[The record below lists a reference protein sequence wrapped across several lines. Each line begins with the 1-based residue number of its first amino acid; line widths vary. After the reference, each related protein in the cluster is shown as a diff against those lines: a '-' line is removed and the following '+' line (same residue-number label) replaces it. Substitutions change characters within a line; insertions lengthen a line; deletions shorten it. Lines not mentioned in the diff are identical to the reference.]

1 MRRLGDLIQ
10 RPQYGLTASATKDPH
25 GPRFLRI
32 TDIQES
38 GVNWSNVPSCACD
51 QKTFERVR
59 LLPGDLVIARIG
71 ATTGKAH
78 LIREHVNAL
87 FASYLIRLRGEEGLD
102 SEFLYNFTN
111 SSGYRQQID
120 AVKGGRLKQGV
131 NIPLLESL
139 EILLPPLPEQ
149 RAIAAVLRTVQG
161 AKEACERVL
170 AATRQLKQSLL
181 YHLFTYG
188 PVPFP
193 QAAHVPLK
201 ETEMGRMPERWNI
214 AMLGDFAHLAQYGL
228 SLRGNPSGRYPILRM
243 NNLQDGKVVIANIQG
258 GLQYVEL
265 DDKIVTK
272 FRLAAGD
279 LLFNRTNSFELVGKT
294 SLFEFPGDFVFAS
307 YIVRLQLDSKRLD
320 PRFANYCLNMPA
332 TQARL
337 KFLASRGVS
346 QSNINATK
354 LKGFEIPLPPL
365 PEQREIVAQLS
376 AVDAKLAAG
385 ESRRSALVAL
395 FQSLLHYL
403 MTGHVRLAE
412 FAGGHTAL

>member
-1 MRRLGDLIQ
+1 
-10 RPQYGLTASATKDPH
+10 
-25 GPRFLRI
+25 
-32 TDIQES
+32 
-38 GVNWSNVPSCACD
+38 
-51 QKTFERVR
+51 
-59 LLPGDLVIARIG
+59 
-71 ATTGKAH
+71 
-78 LIREHVNAL
+78 
-87 FASYLIRLRGEEGLD
+87 
-102 SEFLYNFTN
+102 
-111 SSGYRQQID
+111 
-120 AVKGGRLKQGV
+120 
-131 NIPLLESL
+131 
-139 EILLPPLPEQ
+139 
-149 RAIAAVLRTVQG
+149 
-161 AKEACERVL
+161 
-170 AATRQLKQSLL
+170 
-181 YHLFTYG
+181 
-188 PVPFP
+188 
-193 QAAHVPLK
+193 
-201 ETEMGRMPERWNI
+201 
-214 AMLGDFAHLAQYGL
+214 
-228 SLRGNPSGRYPILRM
+228 M

-265 DDKIVTK
+265 DDKTVTK

-294 SLFEFPGDFVFAS
+294 SLFELRGDFVFAS

-376 AVDAKLAAG
+376 AVDAKLAAE

-395 FQSLLHYL
+395 FQSLLHYQ
-403 MTGHVRLAE
+403 MTGQVRLPE